1 MRVVVLQHESIEGPG
16 VWVETLLEHGA
27 SVDCVLVPARGVP
40 DGAGRA
46 DLVISMGGS
55 MSVNDPVPW
64 IPAEIELIARRIRS
78 GAPVLGVCLGSQLI
92 AKAAGG
98 VVEPG
103 GMIEIG
109 FHSVELT
116 SAGVADEAMAA
127 LPPRFDVLQWHG
139 EIFRDVPG
147 AVTLARSS
155 LYPMQAFRVA
165 RAYGLLFHLEA
176 TMHSVAA
183 MSHAFPDDL
192 RRGGLEPGALL
203 DEARER
209 LPEIQA
215 HARRL
220 LVALLRGS
228 RPTGAIGDASS

>member
-27 SVDCVLVPARGVP
+27 SVECVLVPARGLP
-40 DGAGRA
+40 DGAARS

-55 MSVNDPVPW
+55 MSVNDPLPW
-64 IPAEIELIARRIRS
+64 IASEIELIAERTRS

-98 VVEPG
+98 IVEPG
-103 GMIEIG
+103 GTIEIG

-116 SAGVADEAMAA
+116 SAGVADKVMAA

-147 AVTLARSS
+147 AVALARST
-155 LYPMQAFRVA
+155 LYPLQAFRVA

-176 TMHSVAA
+176 TLHSVAA
-183 MSHAFPDDL
+183 MSRAFPDDL
-192 RRGGLEPGALL
+192 RRGGLEPRALL
-203 DEARER
+203 EQARER
-209 LPEIQA
+209 LPDIHE

-220 LVALLRGS
+220 LGALLR
-228 RPTGAIGDASS
+228 

>member
-27 SVDCVLVPARGVP
+27 SVECVLVPLRGVP
-40 DGAGRA
+40 DGAARS

-55 MSVNDPVPW
+55 MSVNDPLPW
-64 IPAEIELIARRIRS
+64 IASEIELIAERIRS

-98 VVEPG
+98 IVEPG
-103 GMIEIG
+103 GTIEIG

-116 SAGVADEAMAA
+116 SAGGADKVMAA

-147 AVTLARSS
+147 AVALARST
-155 LYPMQAFRVA
+155 LYPLQAFRVA

-176 TMHSVAA
+176 TLHSVAA
-183 MSHAFPDDL
+183 MSRAFPDDL
-192 RRGGLEPGALL
+192 RRGGLEPRVLL
-203 DEARER
+203 EQARER
-209 LPEIQA
+209 LPDIHE

-220 LVALLRGS
+220 LGALLR
-228 RPTGAIGDASS
+228 

>member
-16 VWVETLLEHGA
+16 VWAEALLEHGA
-27 SVDCVLVPARGVP
+27 SVECVLVPTRGVP
-40 DGAGRA
+40 DGADRA

-55 MSVNDPVPW
+55 MSVNDRLPW
-64 IPAEIELIARRIRS
+64 IAAEIALVAKRIRS

-98 VVEPG
+98 IVEPG
-103 GMIEIG
+103 GTIEIG

-116 SAGVADEAMAA
+116 SAGVADTVMAV
-127 LPPRFDVLQWHG
+127 LPRHFDVLQWHG

-147 AVTLARSS
+147 AVTLARST
-155 LYPMQAFRVA
+155 LYPLQAFRVA

-176 TMHSVAA
+176 TLHSVAA
-183 MSHAFPDDL
+183 MSRAFPDDL

-203 DEARER
+203 EQARER
-209 LPEIQA
+209 LPDIHE

-220 LVALLRGS
+220 LAALLRG
-228 RPTGAIGDASS
+228 